1 MQYDLWVYRE
11 NVGWWLEEEGF
22 ALAFAP
28 TKIRKF
34 MKEHKETHPVKLQF
48 WSQEDQS
55 IARQSGDHATAEA
68 AMERIEPWSD
78 IVEEKAK

>member
-28 TKIRKF
+28 TEIRKF

-48 WSQEDQS
+48 
-55 IARQSGDHATAEA
+55 ALVPSGTPMAVPKWDH
-68 AMERIEPWSD
+68 
-78 IVEEKAK
+78 